1 MTIKL
6 NAFCIS
12 CNKNIEGRLTE
23 MVILDSGNWL
33 YIGECSVCYYEIKRI
48 IPKNISGSYNGSTPG
63 SEPDNEGPT
72 PSPEANE

>member
-1 MTIKL
+1 
-6 NAFCIS
+6 
-12 CNKNIEGRLTE
+12 

-33 YIGECSVCYYEIKRI
+33 HIGECSICYYEIKRI

-72 PSPEANE
+72 PSPEAYE